1 MDKNII
7 LKELARKLPETEG
20 ISYELQNDKLKV
32 KVGEDNEFEVRP
44 SGGITCYPETVYDD
58 KFHEAEILISNT
70 VREIKE
76 YVDIMQTAP
85 ELKAEGIGEGFK
97 KIIDFNN
104 TVLAGRYLNDND
116 GFQFVT
122 WMYDRTGVCAGHY
135 YNDDFEKAKES
146 FAKRSG
152 FINPNKLFSDEEL
165 SEIYRCIS
173 DTLYGGFDLDD
184 EQRDILEDIQ
194 EKIKDGVDNLF
205 ELIDQ
210 AQNQEME
217 QLM

>member
-1 MDKNII
+1 MYKNII
-7 LKELARKLPETEG
+7 LKELVRKLPETEG

-32 KVGEDNEFEVRP
+32 KVGENNEFEVRP

-70 VREIKE
+70 VRDIKE
-76 YVDIMQTAP
+76 YVDIMETAP
-85 ELKAEGIGEGFK
+85 ELKADGLGEGFN
-97 KIIDFNN
+97 I
-104 TVLAGRYLNDND
+104 
-116 GFQFVT
+116 
-122 WMYDRTGVCAGHY
+122 TGVCAGHY

-152 FINPNKLFSDEEL
+152 LINSNKLFSDEEF

-184 EQRDILEDIQ
+184 EQREMLIDIQ
-194 EKIKDGVDNLF
+194 EKIKDGVKNLF
-205 ELIDQ
+205 DLIDQ
-210 AQNQEME
+210 TENQELE